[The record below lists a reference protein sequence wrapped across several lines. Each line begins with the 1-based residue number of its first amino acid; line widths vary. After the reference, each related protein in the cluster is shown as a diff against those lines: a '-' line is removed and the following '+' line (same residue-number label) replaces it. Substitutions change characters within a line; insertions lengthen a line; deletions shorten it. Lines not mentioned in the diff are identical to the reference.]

1 LSNEAERAV
10 IGAALLDAGTLRWTS
25 EHVGPEDFESVT
37 LGAVYAIMLE
47 LYASSRP
54 VDPISVDVAI
64 RESGTVRG
72 VTAADLHTLMQET
85 PTAENADYYARI
97 VADRAGK
104 RRIAKM
110 GRIATQAGESDYS
123 LEEAMGIVRGEW
135 EAIHRQSATQ
145 LESKPLGEILQGSD
159 EYDWLIPDLLER
171 QDRVIITGGEGGGK
185 STFVRQLTILPAAGI
200 HPTTFEE
207 IEPLKVVVVD
217 AENTER
223 QWRRKARG
231 IVAAAHAR
239 GIADPRTLEVACV
252 PRLDIT
258 REKDLGAIHRLIDKH
273 QPDML
278 AIGPLYKLTPRAIT
292 SDDDAA
298 PVINA
303 LDQLRGRDIALVMEA
318 HAGHAMTA
326 GGDRNLRPRGSSAL
340 LGWPEFGFGLA
351 KDPDDPHVRHVVRW
365 RGDRDERA
373 WPERLRWGSVFPF
386 VDDSTEPGKE
396 NW

>member
-1 LSNEAERAV
+1 MSNEAERAV
-10 IGAALLDAGTLRWTS
+10 IGSALLDHHSIRWSS
-25 EHVGPEDFESVT
+25 EHVGPEDFASQP
-37 LGAVYAIMLE
+37 LGAVYGIMLE
-47 LYASSRP
+47 LYADSRP

-72 VTAADLHTLMQET
+72 ITAADLHTLMQET
-85 PTAENADYYARI
+85 PTSENADYYARI
-97 VADRAGK
+97 VADDAGK
-104 RRIAKM
+104 RRLAKM
-110 GRIATQAGESDYS
+110 GRTATQAGESDYS
-123 LEEAMGIVRGEW
+123 LEQAMAIARGEW
-135 EAIHRQSATQ
+135 EAIHRQSATS

-159 EYDWLIPDLLER
+159 DYDWLIPDLLER

-351 KDPDDPHVRHVVRW
+351 KDPDDPKVRHVVRW

>member
-1 LSNEAERAV
+1 
-10 IGAALLDAGTLRWTS
+10 
-25 EHVGPEDFESVT
+25 
-37 LGAVYAIMLE
+37 VYAIMLE

>member
-1 LSNEAERAV
+1 MSNEAERAV
-10 IGAALLDAGTLRWTS
+10 IGAALLDPGTLRWTS

-37 LGAVYAIMLE
+37 LGTVYGIMLA
-47 LYASSRP
+47 LHADGRP

-85 PTAENADYYARI
+85 PTAQNADYYARI

-110 GRIATQAGESDYS
+110 GRVATQAGESDYS
-123 LEEAMGIVRGEW
+123 LEEAMGIVRAEW
-135 EAIHRQSATQ
+135 ESIHRQSATT

-159 EYDWLIPDLLER
+159 EYDWLIPGLLER

-207 IEPLKVVVVD
+207 IEPLRVVVVD

-223 QWRRKARG
+223 QWRRKSRG
-231 IVAAAHAR
+231 IVASALQR
-239 GIADPRTLEVACV
+239 GIADPRKIELACI

-278 AIGPLYKLTPRAIT
+278 AIGPLYKLTPKAIT

-351 KDPDDPHVRHVVRW
+351 KDPDDPKLRHVVRW

-373 WPERLRWGSVFPF
+373 WPERLRWGTVFPF
-386 VDDSTEPGKE
+386 VDDATEPGKE
-396 NW
+396 NF

>member
-1 LSNEAERAV
+1 MSNEAERAV
-10 IGAALLDAGTLRWTS
+10 IGAALLDAGTLRWSS

-37 LGAVYAIMLE
+37 LGTVYGIMLA
-47 LYASSRP
+47 LHADGRP

-72 VTAADLHTLMQET
+72 VTAADLHTLMQDT
-85 PTAENADYYARI
+85 PTAQNADYYARI

-110 GRIATQAGESDYS
+110 GRVATQAGESEYS
-123 LEEAMGIVRGEW
+123 LEEAMGIVRAEW

-200 HPTTFEE
+200 HPVTFEE
-207 IEPLKVVVVD
+207 IEPLRVVVVD

-223 QWRRKARG
+223 QWRRKARN

-278 AIGPLYKLTPRAIT
+278 AIGPLYKLTPKAIT

>member
-1 LSNEAERAV
+1 MSNEAERAV
-10 IGAALLDAGTLRWTS
+10 IGAALLDPGTLRWSS
-25 EHVGPEDFESVT
+25 EHVAPEDFESVT
-37 LGAVYAIMLE
+37 LGTVYGIMLA
-47 LYASSRP
+47 LHADGRP

-72 VTAADLHTLMQET
+72 VTATDLHTLMQDT
-85 PTAENADYYARI
+85 PTAQNADYYARI
-97 VADRAGK
+97 VADHAGK

-110 GRIATQAGESDYS
+110 GRVATQAGESDYS
-123 LEEAMGIVRGEW
+123 LEEAMGIVRAEW
-135 EAIHRQSATQ
+135 ESIHRQSATT

-159 EYDWLIPDLLER
+159 EYDWLIPNLLER

-200 HPTTFEE
+200 HPVTFEE
-207 IEPLKVVVVD
+207 IEPLRVVVVD

-223 QWRRKARG
+223 QWRRKARN
-231 IVAAAHAR
+231 IVAAAHQR

-278 AIGPLYKLTPRAIT
+278 AIGPLYKLTPKAIT

-386 VDDSTEPGKE
+386 VNDSIEPGKE